1 MATLSVEAII
11 LKFSGMAVM
20 VSPWLIHTCEC
31 SRTFLNSG
39 FSLVESGKV
48 RTSVF
53 TCAGRF
59 YFSTVR
65 IRHELCT
72 IADTQNRI
80 LSANVTQI
88 DFKGAFII
96 KQRRGFPK
104 G

>member
-1 MATLSVEAII
+1 M
-11 LKFSGMAVM
+11 
-20 VSPWLIHTCEC
+20 
-31 SRTFLNSG
+31 
-39 FSLVESGKV
+39 

-96 KQRRGFPK
+96 NREGASRKDNADYGRIIVWKFVVRHNLAISIQFANATGYELC
-104 G
+104 GSLLSLSS